1 LLQTHV
7 AQTKLSDIVY
17 NGYWK
22 EESLVHVN
30 ELLQGLDYKLIKGT
44 NDIDVQGLCYDS
56 RKASEGY
63 LFVCIPGL
71 KTDGHKFA
79 FQAIANGARV
89 ILAEKEIDL
98 PEGITLLLTADC
110 RQALPLI
117 SSNFYGRPSRDL
129 KVIGVTG
136 TNGKTTTTHLI
147 KAILEEAGYKTGII
161 GTLYARINDTEKV
174 LGHTTP
180 ESLDIEEFMAIARQ
194 EGAKYVVMEVSS
206 HALDLGRVDQI
217 LFDAAVFTNLTQDH
231 LDYHNDMEHYKQ
243 SKLKLFNQLHA
254 GTGWFSVVNADDPYG
269 ADFINAATPAYT
281 YAVNQKA
288 DVQAIEVDSNL
299 KGSSF
304 KVVSS
309 NKDFK
314 INMKLI
320 GLFSVYNAMAAICFA
335 LQEGIKPATIKS
347 ALEKV
352 QGVAGRFEQVDCGQD
367 FTVVVDYAHTP
378 DGLEN
383 ILRTGRQIV
392 KNRLITVF
400 GCGGDRDRTK
410 RPLMGKIAAEW
421 SDFSIV
427 TSDNPRSEE
436 PEAIIDDIVP
446 GLNAVENSH
455 FAKIVDRRDAIEH
468 AIRLARPGDLVIIA
482 GKGHETYQ
490 LVKDKVLDFDDRK
503 VAREILKGL
512 LGQ

>member
-1 LLQTHV
+1 MQIEKLLR
-7 AQTKLSDIVY
+7 
-17 NGYWK
+17 
-22 EESLVHVN
+22 
-30 ELLQGLDYKLIKGT
+30 GLDYKLVRGPR
-44 NDIDVQGLCYDS
+44 DVEVQGLCYDS
-56 RKASEGY
+56 RQASEGF
-63 LFVCIPGL
+63 LFICIPGL
-71 KTDGHKFA
+71 KTDGHQFA
-79 FQAIANGARV
+79 AQAVANGARV
-89 ILAEKEIDL
+89 ILAEKEIKL
-98 PEGITLLLTADC
+98 PDDITLLVTADC
-110 RQALPLI
+110 RKVLPLI
-117 SSNFYGRPSRDL
+117 SANFYSWPSRDL

-147 KAILEEAGYKTGII
+147 KAVLEEAGYKTGII
-161 GTLYARINDTEKV
+161 GTLYARIDDTEKV

-180 ESLDIEEFMAIARQ
+180 ESLDIEEFMAMAKQ
-194 EGAKYVVMEVSS
+194 EGAQYVVMEVSS

-231 LDYHNDMEHYKQ
+231 LDYHQNMEHYLQ
-243 SKLKLFNQLHA
+243 SKLRLFKQLHE
-254 GTGWFSVVNADDPYG
+254 GTGWFAVVNADDSYG
-269 ADFINAATPAYT
+269 KDFIHAASPAYT
-281 YAVNQKA
+281 YAVNREA
-288 DVQAIEVDSNL
+288 DVRAIEVDSNL
-299 KGSSF
+299 KGSNF
-304 KVVSS
+304 KVVTPTEE
-309 NKDFK
+309 FV

-320 GLFSVYNAMAAICFA
+320 GMFSVYNALAAICFA
-335 LQEGIKPATIKS
+335 LQAGIESQTIIS

-352 QGVAGRFEQVDCGQD
+352 TGVAGRFEQVDCGQD

-383 ILRTGRQIV
+383 ILRTGREIV

-400 GCGGDRDRTK
+400 GCGGDRDRSK

-421 SDFSIV
+421 SDFCIV

-436 PEAIIDDIVP
+436 PKAIIDDIVP
-446 GLNAVENSH
+446 GLDAVENSH
-455 FAKIVDRRDAIEH
+455 YAKIIDRRDAIEH

-490 LVKDKVLDFDDRK
+490 LVKDQVLDFDDRK

>member
-1 LLQTHV
+1 MHLN
-7 AQTKLSDIVY
+7 K
-17 NGYWK
+17 
-22 EESLVHVN
+22 
-30 ELLQGLDYKLIKGT
+30 LLQGLDYKLIKGS
-44 NDIDVQGLCYDS
+44 NEVDVQGLCYDS

-71 KTDGHKFA
+71 KTDGHQFA
-79 FQAIANGARV
+79 PQAIANGARV
-89 ILAEKEIDL
+89 ILAEKEIEL

-110 RQALPLI
+110 RLALPLV
-117 SSNFYGRPSRDL
+117 SSNFYCQPSRDL

-180 ESLDIEEFMAIARQ
+180 ESLDIEEFMAIAKQ

-217 LFDAAVFTNLTQDH
+217 LFNAAVFTNLTQDH
-231 LDYHNDMEHYKQ
+231 LDYHHDMEHYKQ
-243 SKLKLFNQLHA
+243 SKRKLFDQLHE
-254 GTGWFSVVNADDPYG
+254 GTGWFAAINADDPYG
-269 ADFINAATPAYT
+269 ADFIKAASPAYT
-281 YAVNQKA
+281 YAVNQEA
-288 DVQAIEVDSNL
+288 DVRAIEVDSNL

-304 KVVSS
+304 KVITSTEE
-309 NKDFK
+309 FK

-320 GLFSVYNAMAAICFA
+320 GLFSVYNALAAICFA
-335 LQEGIKPATIKS
+335 LHEGIESATIKS

-352 QGVAGRFEQVDCGQD
+352 SGVAGRFEQVDCGQD

-446 GLNAVENSH
+446 GLDAVENSH
-455 FAKIVDRRDAIEH
+455 YAKIVDRRDAIEH

-512 LGQ
+512 PE

>member
-1 LLQTHV
+1 
-7 AQTKLSDIVY
+7 
-17 NGYWK
+17 
-22 EESLVHVN
+22 VHLN
-30 ELLQGLDYKLIKGT
+30 KLLQGLDYKLVKGS
-44 NDIDVQGLCYDS
+44 NDVDVQGLCYDS
-56 RKASEGY
+56 RKASEDF

-71 KTDGHKFA
+71 KTDGHQFA
-79 FQAIANGARV
+79 PQAIANGARV
-89 ILAEKEIDL
+89 ILAEKEIEL

-117 SSNFYGRPSRDL
+117 SSNFYSQPSRDL

-161 GTLYARINDTEKV
+161 GTLYARIDDTEKV

-180 ESLDIEEFMAIARQ
+180 ESLDIEEFMAIAKQ

-206 HALDLGRVDQI
+206 HALDLGRVDRI

-231 LDYHNDMEHYKQ
+231 LDYHQDMEHYKQ
-243 SKLKLFNQLHA
+243 SKLKLFHQLHE
-254 GTGWFSVVNADDPYG
+254 GTGWFAAVNTDDPYG
-269 ADFINAATPAYT
+269 TDFMKAASPAYT
-281 YAVNQKA
+281 YAVNQEA
-288 DVQAIEVDSNL
+288 DVRAIEVDSNL

-304 KVVSS
+304 KVVTSAEE
-309 NKDFK
+309 FK

-320 GLFSVYNAMAAICFA
+320 GLFSVYNALAAICFA
-335 LQEGIKPATIKS
+335 LHEGIESATIKS

-352 QGVAGRFEQVDCGQD
+352 SGVAGRFEQVDCGQD

-421 SDFSIV
+421 SDFCIV

-446 GLNAVENSH
+446 GLDAVENSH
-455 FAKIVDRRDAIEH
+455 YAKIVDRRDAIEH

-512 LGQ
+512 PE